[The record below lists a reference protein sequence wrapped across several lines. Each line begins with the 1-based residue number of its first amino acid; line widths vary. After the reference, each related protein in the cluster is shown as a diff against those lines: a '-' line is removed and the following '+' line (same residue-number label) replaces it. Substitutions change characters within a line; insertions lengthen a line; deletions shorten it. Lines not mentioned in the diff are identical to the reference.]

1 MLLAAFLVGM
11 GNVPLDF
18 ERKTLQLDEGE
29 KVKEGQR
36 HRGTWLYLY
45 SQF

>member
-11 GNVPLDF
+11 GNV

-36 HRGTWLYLY
+36 HHGTWLYLY